1 MKSREEIDAET
12 VGEPRV
18 RKKKEAKKTDEKCFR
33 DACKSRLGGRRNQDN
48 TRLGSPTL
56 GWEWPLGQI

>member
-18 RKKKEAKKTDEKCFR
+18 RKKKQR
-33 DACKSRLGGRRNQDN
+33 RLMRNALEMLL
-48 TRLGSPTL
+48 RA
-56 GWEWPLGQI
+56 GWVGEEIKIIQF